1 MHNVVA
7 AAIHLLTVVLAIGPA
22 FAAPGDEACKRDL
35 FMADAAISGSYR
47 NMEIGGTKPEEQCA
61 AWRRHV
67 DALRRASA
75 AYGRCAVG
83 SVKATK
89 TGEFNGSL
97 ADFQRLIGERCKG
110 K

>member
-1 MHNVVA
+1 MSLLVRTIVALALALA
-7 AAIHLLTVVLAIGPA
+7 AAPALAT
-22 FAAPGDEACKRDL
+22 PGDEACKRDL

-47 NMEIGGTKPEEQCA
+47 NLEMGGAKPEEQCA

-67 DALRRASA
+67 EALRRASA

-83 SVKATK
+83 PARAK
-89 TGEFNGSL
+89 TAEFDGSA
-97 ADFQRLIGERCKG
+97 ADFRRLIGERCKG

>member
-1 MHNVVA
+1 MRLSFA
-7 AAIHLLTVVLAIGPA
+7 AALLVAVGPA
-22 FAAPGDEACKRDL
+22 LAAPGDEGCKRDL

-47 NMEIGGTKPEEQCA
+47 NMEMGGSRPEKQCA

-67 DALRRASA
+67 EALRRASA
-75 AYGRCAVG
+75 AYGRCAAG
-83 SVKATK
+83 AAKAAK
-89 TGEFNGSL
+89 TGELNGSL

>member
-1 MHNVVA
+1 MLLTLA
-7 AAIHLLTVVLAIGPA
+7 AAPA
-22 FAAPGDEACKRDL
+22 LAAPGDEACKREL
-35 FMADAAISGSYR
+35 FMADAAVSGSYR
-47 NMEIGGTKPEEQCA
+47 NMEMGGAKPEEQCA

-67 DALRRASA
+67 EAMRRASG

-83 SVKATK
+83 HAKAK
-89 TGEFNGSL
+89 TAEFDGTA

>member
-67 DALRRASA
+67 EALRRASA

-83 SVKATK
+83 PAKAAK
-89 TGEFNGSL
+89 TSEFNGNV

>member
-1 MHNVVA
+1 MRRLSIA
-7 AAIHLLTVVLAIGPA
+7 AAAALSLWTAPA
-22 FAAPGDEACKRDL
+22 LAAPGDELCKRDL
-35 FMADAAISGSYR
+35 FMADATVTGSYR
-47 NMEIGGTKPEEQCA
+47 ALELGGTKPEEQCA

-67 DALRRASA
+67 EALRKANA

-83 SVKATK
+83 PAKAAK
-89 TGEFNGSL
+89 TSELGGSI